1 MADKDLSHWTSSPGL
16 RGFLVASL
24 DGHVVGT
31 VAYSR
36 QVEEEGRTAGVLFV
50 FQDKTVEINRLS
62 VDTKQRRLGVAR
74 GLVEEVE
81 RIAVD
86 LGANTVIGK
95 GSDCLLC

>member
-1 MADKDLSHWTSSPGL
+1 MADKDLSYWTLSPGL

-36 QVEEEGRTAGVLFV
+36 QVQEEGHTVDILFV
-50 FQDKTVEINRLS
+50 IKDKTVEINRLS
-62 VDTKQRRLGVAR
+62 VDKRQRRLGIAGR
-74 GLVEEVE
+74 LVKEVE

-95 GSDCLLC
+95 GSDYLLC